1 MPNQSKKKQ
10 EFPVLMLPARISWRR
25 RGLKAKVQPL
35 LCEEMD
41 LTKKSLALWR
51 RLPVSYDG
59 I

>member
-10 EFPVLMLPARISWRR
+10 EFPVLMLPARISWSR

-41 LTKKSLALWR
+41 LTKKSLAL
-51 RLPVSYDG
+51 
-59 I
+59 